1 MELVG
6 ARPVVEVERVPPA
19 VVAGGW
25 DAGGVEDDA
34 ELLSSDEDALLL
46 LASSAED
53 EPEDVVGVG
62 SVDEDGADEAS
73 ADEDSDEA
81 VDASADDGVEDGVE
95 GVVEDGWAGVEV
107 VVIGTGSV
115 LEFIGSCVSVCTG
128 GALVSL
134 TCDWGGVSVEV

>member
-6 ARPVVEVERVPPA
+6 ARTVVEVESVPPA

-25 DAGGVEDDA
+25 DAGGLEDDG

-53 EPEDVVGVG
+53 ESEDVLGVG
-62 SVDEDGADEAS
+62 SVDEDGADEGS

-81 VDASADDGVEDGVE
+81 DDEVEDGVG